1 VRPVPVLVSA
11 MLSLGLVFAGVPAV
25 TAEAKAVY
33 TWKEARN
40 AKIPKESSITK
51 KQKKKYYKIA
61 EDEFEYK
68 IKSNQ
73 RILSTARASTEP
85 AQGES
90 DQRVAAAGGVWQDVK
105 DEFSRYDICN
115 PYGTNP
121 NRNFCSPSKGYRDY
135 MYSAWEWGKKHPD
148 KDDWKPAHKPTAGT
162 GLTNKWGF
170 VYVIT
175 YRPKGFIGPLSA
187 AAQVWKFGETAQSD
201 WTWRAGISL
210 AQCDLDKARICDV
223 ELVAISEKYPS
234 KYIVRWVEA
243 AAIAKWNRELGK
255 GGKDRNGIYYA
266 CPPGQ
271 NISCR

>member
-1 VRPVPVLVSA
+1 MNVTRLFA
-11 MLSLGLVFAGVPAV
+11 AGALSLGLVFAGMPAV
-25 TAEAKAVY
+25 TAEAKAHY

-40 AKIPKESSITK
+40 AKISKASSVTK

-61 EDEFEYK
+61 ENEFEYR

-73 RILSTARASTEP
+73 RILSTARASQLAPEAKP
-85 AQGES
+85 ASGPG
-90 DQRVAAAGGVWQDVK
+90 DLWQDVT

-115 PYGTNP
+115 PYGGHP
-121 NRNFCSPSKGYRDY
+121 NRNFCSPSKAYRDY
-135 MYSAWEWGKKHPD
+135 MYEAWAWGKQHPD
-148 KDDWKPAHKPTAGT
+148 KDDWKPAHKPTRGT

-175 YRPKGFIGPLSA
+175 YRPKGSIGPIA
-187 AAQVWKFGETAQSD
+187 PGGMVWKFGETAQSD
-201 WTWRAGISL
+201 WTWRAGLSL
-210 AQCDLDKARICDV
+210 AQCDLAAARVCDV
-223 ELVAISEKYPS
+223 ELVAISERYPS

-243 AAIAKWNRELGK
+243 AAIAKWNRENGG
-255 GGKDRNGIYYA
+255 GGKDRNGIFYA